1 MMSADSFMKTCDD
14 GDRAGGPRQRVSL
27 SSGGYLPW
35 ACRQAPAAFLF
46 GSMVVFAFT
55 AFFLQGTFF
64 VLLSA
69 LTAQVY
75 CWIASLAIFGLVGV
89 YKIRAAIKE
98 DWEARWTVFV
108 AEHPEKARS
117 CNHIVIL
124 PNYKEDENMLWE
136 TLDNLAR
143 FPRAVDEMHIVL
155 AMEAREGEAAHQK
168 AQRLIEGH
176 KNLFADIIATFH
188 PENLPGETAGKSAN
202 CQWAFR
208 EVQRR
213 YGPRFGHC
221 ADTVF
226 LTVGDADTLWH
237 PNFFTALALDGM
249 RMSELERSWAMWQ
262 CPVLLL
268 RNYTSVPG
276 PIRVSGYAAFC
287 FELSGLTGQDW
298 LGSHLCYSAYSLTLA
313 LANHPLVDGWD
324 TDVIA
329 EDHHMFCKC
338 LFASIR
344 DSKGTPE
351 LTDKKT
357 DGQMPRKMTSRVK
370 LNPIYL
376 PVVSYMVEDS
386 QGWMASCHARFQ
398 QARRH
403 SQGIA
408 ELSYTLFQYVNLLNS
423 VGFEGL
429 TKKAHLTVMSIMLKM
444 NTVHLTNT
452 LHAFAVMLTSHC
464 ASIQVWGMLSRGEL
478 WDFLTVT
485 VPANL
490 SQGVNGDGLMY
501 WTAASILGSFLP
513 LSLMMSYT
521 SYQVVK
527 DCLEG
532 RMVPFLEKR
541 KPETEGIPATQAPK
555 TLGVDMQA
563 ALAALI
569 IFDYAVLAETT
580 VVIFGLIPEVLAC
593 FSLARTNKFEYIV
606 AAKPN

>member
-1 MMSADSFMKTCDD
+1 
-14 GDRAGGPRQRVSL
+14 
-27 SSGGYLPW
+27 
-35 ACRQAPAAFLF
+35 
-46 GSMVVFAFT
+46 
-55 AFFLQGTFF
+55 
-64 VLLSA
+64 
-69 LTAQVY
+69 
-75 CWIASLAIFGLVGV
+75 
-89 YKIRAAIKE
+89 
-98 DWEARWTVFV
+98 
-108 AEHPEKARS
+108 
-117 CNHIVIL
+117 
-124 PNYKEDENMLWE
+124 
-136 TLDNLAR
+136 
-143 FPRAVDEMHIVL
+143 
-155 AMEAREGEAAHQK
+155 
-168 AQRLIEGH
+168 
-176 KNLFADIIATFH
+176 
-188 PENLPGETAGKSAN
+188 
-202 CQWAFR
+202 
-208 EVQRR
+208 
-213 YGPRFGHC
+213 
-221 ADTVF
+221 
-226 LTVGDADTLWH
+226 
-237 PNFFTALALDGM
+237 
-249 RMSELERSWAMWQ
+249 
-262 CPVLLL
+262 
-268 RNYTSVPG
+268 
-276 PIRVSGYAAFC
+276 
-287 FELSGLTGQDW
+287 
-298 LGSHLCYSAYSLTLA
+298 
-313 LANHPLVDGWD
+313 
-324 TDVIA
+324 
-329 EDHHMFCKC
+329 
-338 LFASIR
+338 
-344 DSKGTPE
+344 